1 MKRMYL
7 CVCVCVWVWV
17 RTYLATVQTTD
28 RRRQTEVG
36 RRQKSD
42 NSAAFRATK
51 FSNIFLVNLFFFYVL
66 RVRVLFVPCVCVKP
80 RRRVVR
86 KRNLFGNLFSIYFR
100 MFWFL
105 LRILEDIIIFIWKRF
120 DSYLVDACPVQH
132 HYINTHTHTHC
143 LHLIVNNQKV
153 NWRLNLSKF

>member
-1 MKRMYL
+1 M
-7 CVCVCVWVWV
+7 

-66 RVRVLFVPCVCVKP
+66 RVRVLFVPCVCVCVKP

-86 KRNLFGNLFSIYFR
+86 KINLFGNLFSIYFQ

-105 LRILEDIIIFIWKRF
+105 LRILEDIIIFILKRF
-120 DSYLVDACPVQH
+120 DSYLVDACPVLH
-132 HYINTHTHTHC
+132 HHIHTHAHS
-143 LHLIVNNQKV
+143 LQQ
-153 NWRLNLSKF
+153 SKS

>member
-1 MKRMYL
+1 M
-7 CVCVCVWVWV
+7 

-66 RVRVLFVPCVCVKP
+66 RVRVLFVPCVCVCETETQSCSKNKS
-80 RRRVVR
+80 VW
-86 KRNLFGNLFSIYFR
+86 KSLFNLFSNVLVSFKNFR
-100 MFWFL
+100 RYNNFYMKTIRF
-105 LRILEDIIIFIWKRF
+105 IFSRC
-120 DSYLVDACPVQH
+120 VPRTTP
-132 HYINTHTHTHC
+132 THTHTHTFSSTIKK
-143 LHLIVNNQKV
+143 LTDG
-153 NWRLNLSKF
+153 